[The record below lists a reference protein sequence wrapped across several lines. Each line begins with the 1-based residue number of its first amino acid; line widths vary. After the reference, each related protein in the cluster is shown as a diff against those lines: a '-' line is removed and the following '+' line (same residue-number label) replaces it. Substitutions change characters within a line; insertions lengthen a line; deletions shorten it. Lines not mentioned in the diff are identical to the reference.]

1 MKRIA
6 SIFAFCLVLLS
17 ASATK
22 VYINPGHGS
31 WGANCRPMATI
42 NYAAG
47 DTLGFFESN
56 TNLWKAF
63 MLESK
68 LKDAGFDVKMSRRA
82 SGGSGTNEYNKA
94 LSTICTE
101 AENYGADYFISIHSN
116 AGPDGSDGSF
126 ANYPVILYRGYTG
139 EPKVTNSDKMAKK
152 CVARLYD
159 IFYTTPK
166 NKNGGGGPEPTTYYS
181 PSNPRVVGDLSFYNT
196 SSTYGYLG
204 ALKHNVPGFLSE
216 GYFHTYSP
224 ARHRALNP
232 DWCREEGIR
241 YYRGIMDYYG
251 KAGEKVG
258 YILGYVRSKTE
269 TFSHTHYVP
278 YPSSNDIYKPINGA
292 KVVLR
297 NEKGEVIKC
306 NCYPYVKRML
316 KDQDYYTTDH
326 NYNGVFMYENLE
338 PGKYTIS
345 VHANGYKDYEGSV
358 TVTADKTTYPE
369 IFLEKGQG
377 TEPDV
382 NPINPDIVWK
392 LNGGKVLGGD
402 VPSNADLWETFKPY
416 YNTYYSLNRADQTIE
431 NVATF
436 ANAYM
441 QDIMTNSK
449 SEYKWLGDYIQQVAG
464 TLDGESAWRWHV
476 HAFFNCNDGT
486 VQGNQLIAT
495 ADFSQAGKPE
505 AWGEAYQIA
514 MGTSATLPSSV
525 KETYVIPTPKKDGDV
540 FVGWY
545 EDPKGEGSKITSIPA
560 GYKGT
565 IYAIWEN
572 SNPDSD
578 EAIKIITWVL
588 NGGVILDGDVPSN
601 IDLWETFKPYYNS
614 YYNLNRADQTI
625 ENVATFANAYMQ
637 DIMTN
642 TKSEYK
648 WLGEYIVLVA
658 GALDGESAWRW
669 HVHAFFNCNDGTVQG
684 NQLIATADFSQTG
697 KPEAWGDAYRIAYGL
712 TGDLPTKVTETFVLP
727 IPVKDGYVF
736 VGWFDNPEGT
746 GTAITSI
753 PAGWYGTLYAIWK
766 TNGTTD
772 VDHLPTQTNNVQKI
786 MQDGQI
792 FILRDGKIYNIMG
805 QMQD

>member
-6 SIFAFCLVLLS
+6 SIFAFCLVLMS

-68 LKDAGFDVKMSRRA
+68 LKDAGFEVKMSRRA

-139 EPKVTNSDKMAKK
+139 QPKVTNSDKMAKK
-152 CVARLYD
+152 SIARLYD

-166 NKNGGGGPEPTTYYS
+166 NKNGGGGPEFTTYYS
-181 PSNPRVVGDLSFYNT
+181 PSNPRVVGDLSFYET

-204 ALKHNVPGFLSE
+204 ALKHEIPGFLSE

-232 DWCREEGIR
+232 DWCREEGLR

-269 TFSHTHYVP
+269 TFSHTYYIPHS
-278 YPSSNDIYKPINGA
+278 SSNDVYKPINGA

-326 NYNGVFMYENLE
+326 NYNGVFMYDNLE

-358 TVTADKTTYPE
+358 TVTADKTT
-369 IFLEKGQG
+369 
-377 TEPDV
+377 
-382 NPINPDIVWK
+382 
-392 LNGGKVLGGD
+392 
-402 VPSNADLWETFKPY
+402 
-416 YNTYYSLNRADQTIE
+416 
-431 NVATF
+431 
-436 ANAYM
+436 
-441 QDIMTNSK
+441 
-449 SEYKWLGDYIQQVAG
+449 
-464 TLDGESAWRWHV
+464 
-476 HAFFNCNDGT
+476 
-486 VQGNQLIAT
+486 
-495 ADFSQAGKPE
+495 
-505 AWGEAYQIA
+505 
-514 MGTSATLPSSV
+514 
-525 KETYVIPTPKKDGDV
+525 
-540 FVGWY
+540 
-545 EDPKGEGSKITSIPA
+545 
-560 GYKGT
+560 
-565 IYAIWEN
+565 
-572 SNPDSD
+572 
-578 EAIKIITWVL
+578 
-588 NGGVILDGDVPSN
+588 
-601 IDLWETFKPYYNS
+601 
-614 YYNLNRADQTI
+614 
-625 ENVATFANAYMQ
+625 
-637 DIMTN
+637 
-642 TKSEYK
+642 
-648 WLGEYIVLVA
+648 
-658 GALDGESAWRW
+658 
-669 HVHAFFNCNDGTVQG
+669 
-684 NQLIATADFSQTG
+684 
-697 KPEAWGDAYRIAYGL
+697 
-712 TGDLPTKVTETFVLP
+712 
-727 IPVKDGYVF
+727 
-736 VGWFDNPEGT
+736 
-746 GTAITSI
+746 
-753 PAGWYGTLYAIWK
+753 
-766 TNGTTD
+766 
-772 VDHLPTQTNNVQKI
+772 
-786 MQDGQI
+786 
-792 FILRDGKIYNIMG
+792 
-805 QMQD
+805 